1 MPSLAFEEPADPEGF
16 FPHLIESGPPRRDRR
31 CHTGDGMGVLKV
43 APHEMS
49 EQRELRFEVD
59 YQLSLTTAQRFE
71 MMLRKSREMAEEL
84 LRRGHRGPA
93 SVTKRS

>member
-1 MPSLAFEEPADPEGF
+1 LA
-16 FPHLIESGPPRRDRR
+16 
-31 CHTGDGMGVLKV
+31 GVLKI
-43 APHEMS
+43 APDEES
-49 EQRELRFEVD
+49 QRRELLFEID

-93 SVTKRS
+93 SVLKRS